1 MTLTQRLTRAGLV
14 FVLLGTVAA
23 LLPTSG
29 TANAATV
36 TCTSDGQ
43 TYTLGQSSTDGVTAY
58 TLGSGLTLTL
68 NTYAG
73 STQTTA
79 TITASDI
86 TNFTNIISASSIKI
100 TLAPTTPATTTSA
113 TNTVSAVFG
122 NGGPTLSVTVT
133 VAK

>member
-29 TANAATV
+29 TANAETV
-36 TCTSDGQ
+36 KCASDGK
-43 TYTLGQSSTDGVTAY
+43 TYTLGQSSDDASAVY
-58 TLGSGLTLTL
+58 TLGSTL
-68 NTYAG
+68 NTYVG
-73 STQTTA
+73 GKQTTA
-79 TITASDI
+79 TITASDS
-86 TNFTNIISASSIKI
+86 TNFTNIISPSSITI
-100 TLAPTTPATTTSA
+100 TPAPTTSATTTPAT
-113 TNTVSAVFG
+113 NIVSAVFG

>member
-43 TYTLGQSSTDGVTAY
+43 TYTLGQSSTDASAAY
-58 TLGSGLTLTL
+58 TLGSTLTL
-68 NTYAG
+68 NTYVG
-73 STQTTA
+73 SIQTTA
-79 TITASDI
+79 TISASDS
-86 TNFTNIISASSIKI
+86 TNFTNAILADSI
-100 TLAPTTPATTTSA
+100 TVTPAPTTPATTTPA
-113 TNTVSAVFG
+113 TNTVLAVFG
-122 NGGPTLSVTVT
+122 NGGPTLSVNVNN
-133 VAK
+133 VKK

>member
-29 TANAATV
+29 TANAETV
-36 TCTSDGQ
+36 TCASDSK
-43 TYTLGQSSTDGVTAY
+43 TYALGPSSDDASAVY
-58 TLGSGLTLTL
+58 TLGSTLTL
-68 NTYAG
+68 YTYVDH
-73 STQTTA
+73 TQTAA
-79 TITASDI
+79 TITASDT
-86 TNFTNIISASSIKI
+86 TNFTNIISPSSITI
-100 TLAPTTPATTTSA
+100 TPAPTTSA
-113 TNTVSAVFG
+113 TNIVSAVFG

>member
-29 TANAATV
+29 TANAETV
-36 TCTSDGQ
+36 ICASDGK
-43 TYTLGQSSTDGVTAY
+43 TYTLGQSSTDGVKAY
-58 TLGSGLTLTL
+58 TLGSGLTL
-68 NTYAG
+68 NTYVG
-73 STQTTA
+73 SIQTAA
-79 TITASDI
+79 TITASDT
-86 TNFTNIISASSIKI
+86 TNFTNIISASSITI

-122 NGGPTLSVTVT
+122 NGGPTLSVTV
-133 VAK
+133 AK

>member
-43 TYTLGQSSTDGVTAY
+43 TYTLGQSSTDGVKAY
-58 TLGSGLTLTL
+58 TLGSTLTL
-68 NTYAG
+68 STYVG
-73 STQTTA
+73 SIQTTA
-79 TITASDI
+79 TITASDS
-86 TNFTNIISASSIKI
+86 TNFTNTILADSITI
-100 TLAPTTPATTTSA
+100 TPKTTTPATTTSA

-133 VAK
+133 VVK

>member
-43 TYTLGQSSTDGVTAY
+43 TYTLGQSSTDASAAY
-58 TLGSGLTLTL
+58 TLGSTLTL
-68 NTYAG
+68 NTYVG
-73 STQTTA
+73 SIQTTA
-79 TITASDI
+79 TITASDS
-86 TNFTNIISASSIKI
+86 TNFTNTILADSITI
-100 TLAPTTPATTTSA
+100 TPKTTTPATTTSA

-122 NGGPTLSVTVT
+122 NGGPTLSVTV
-133 VAK
+133 AK

>member
-36 TCTSDGQ
+36 ICASDGK
-43 TYTLGQSSTDGVTAY
+43 TYTLGQSSTDGVKAY
-58 TLGSGLTLTL
+58 TLGSTLTL
-68 NTYAG
+68 NTYVG
-73 STQTTA
+73 SIQTTA
-79 TITASDI
+79 TITASDS
-86 TNFTNIISASSIKI
+86 TNFTNTILADSITI
-100 TLAPTTPATTTSA
+100 TPKTTTPA

-133 VAK
+133 VVK